1 MSQKGLEV
9 QKNYPLRKKVSEF
22 FWGGCVCK
30 QTGTMK
36 DK

>member
-22 FWGGCVCK
+22 LGWLVYANK
-30 QTGTMK
+30 LEL
-36 DK
+36 

>member
-22 FWGGCVCK
+22 FLGWLVYANK
-30 QTGTMK
+30 LEL
-36 DK
+36 